1 MVPRAAPTLL
11 GAVARRAL
19 GLNAR
24 RNCSS
29 IAVHTPRDGSVIG
42 EIPDASAADVDAAVD
57 AGVACL
63 GSSWSSPS
71 SVAARCAVLE
81 TLGASL
87 RANLEELAKLETLDC
102 GKPLAESRIDIE
114 TCAALCEFYAEVAP
128 AKLRDEPIDAARLE
142 PPYGARVVAA
152 PAGLVGAVSPWN
164 YPLMQ
169 AVAKV
174 APALAAGCA
183 TVLKP
188 SPLASLT
195 CVRLGELAADAGAP
209 AGALTVVTGGPP
221 GGRAGRGAERLVT
234 HPRLDL
240 LSFTGS
246 GRAGR
251 QLLRASAEALRPTTL
266 ELGGKGAAIV
276 FDDADVAAA
285 VDWACVGIFACA
297 GQVCSATSRLLV
309 HESIHDDVVAA
320 LLAAAADIRTGD
332 PLADGT
338 TMGPLVSA
346 GQRDRVLAA
355 LADARAD
362 GCDVLLGGGAAD
374 VDASLA
380 GGYYVEPTVL
390 AAPRESRAWRDEIF
404 GPVLAVSTFSTE
416 AEAIAAANES
426 EYGLAHAVFSADG
439 ARAERVGAALDAGTV
454 WLNCSQVLWP
464 ATPFGGWKR
473 SGWGK
478 EFGAEGIDEF
488 VRRKTVTTA
497 PPGFS
502 TQSYAGA
509 GG

>member
-1 MVPRAAPTLL
+1 M
-11 GAVARRAL
+11 
-19 GLNAR
+19 
-24 RNCSS
+24 
-29 IAVHTPRDGSVIG
+29 HTPRDGSVIG

-188 SPLASLT
+188 RRSPRSRACASASWRPT
-195 CVRLGELAADAGAP
+195 PARPPARSPSSP
-209 AGALTVVTGGPP
+209 AGR
-221 GGRAGRGAERLVT
+221 RAVARGAA
-234 HPRLDL
+234 PSGSSPPSLDL

-355 LADARAD
+355 LSDARAD
-362 GCDVLLGGGAAD
+362 GCDVLLGGGAAG

-502 TQSYAGA
+502 TQSYS
-509 GG
+509 